1 MILTKLT
8 KMIFGDPEQKAL
20 QPYKQRVEKIN
31 ALEETYKVLTDEQ
44 LKEKT
49 SQFKQSLNNGSTL
62 DDILE
67 DVFACVREAS
77 KRVLNMRHFDVQ
89 LIGGMVLHD
98 GRIAEMKTGEGKTLV
113 ATLPAYLNALE
124 SKGVYIVT
132 VNDYLAKRDSEW
144 MGKLYTFLGL
154 SVGLIQS
161 GMDPQE
167 KLHAYKCDI
176 TFGTNNEYGFDYLRD
191 NLTNDSSQCCQSRR
205 HFAIIDEVDSILI
218 DEARTPLI
226 ISGPVNDST
235 DKYKKI
241 AKIIKHLT
249 LDTHFTL
256 DEKHKNVVLTEDGI
270 DLIEEK
276 TGIDDIYSVKN
287 MDIAHMSVQCLRATY
302 LFKKDIDYVV
312 KDGAVMIV
320 DEFTGRLMDGRR
332 YSDGLHQ
339 AIEAIEGLDIKE
351 ESQTLASITFQNY
364 FRMFPKLAGMT
375 GTAVTEAAE
384 FEKIYSLPVTPIPT
398 NKPINR
404 EDCADSIYKTK
415 EAKYNAIVTQIE
427 NLNKKKQPVLVGTI
441 AIETSE
447 LIAKLLSKKGIKHHV
462 LNAKYHD
469 QEAEIISKAGQLGAV
484 TIATNMAGRGTDI
497 VLGEGVKEVG
507 GLFVIGSER
516 HESRR
521 IDNQLRGR
529 SGRQGD
535 NGKTRFYVSLEDDL
549 MRLFGSDRIKKVME
563 TLGMPDDMPI
573 EHSMVTKSLEK
584 AQIKVEKYHFGVRK
598 QILQYDD
605 VLNKQRETI
614 YRFRNTILT
623 ESNLESVYN
632 SFLDTIVEDFSF
644 QYLKNSLND
653 SEVFDSCKKR
663 VGQLLPTDKT
673 DSIVTDIKTSD
684 SFDILKQSISD
695 FYLLRKKELPED
707 LFDQLLARRV
717 MLLTLDKKW
726 MEHLHNIDILREG
739 IGLRAYGQRDPLI
752 EYKREAFGMFKD
764 LLLNI
769 SEESLT
775 MINRAVIVPHE
786 NTVEEQN
793 LQSDFESTVD
803 MSQIQ
808 TNQTKS
814 SVKKTITKETK
825 IGRNERVKIKKGAIT
840 KELKWKVAEQM
851 VNNEG
856 WEIV

>member
-1 MILTKLT
+1 MNLAKIAKLF
-8 KMIFGDPEQKAL
+8 FGDPEQKAL
-20 QPYKQRVEKIN
+20 QPYRDRVEKIN
-31 ALEETYKVLTDEQ
+31 LLEENYSKLTDEQ
-44 LKEKT
+44 LKLKT
-49 SQFKQSLNNGSTL
+49 AEFKQLLTKGSSL
-62 DDILE
+62 DDILN
-67 DVFACVREAS
+67 DVFSCVREVS
-77 KRVLNMRHFDVQ
+77 SRVLNMRHFDVQ
-89 LIGGMVLHD
+89 LIGGMVLHE

-124 SKGVYIVT
+124 SNGVYMVT

-144 MGKLYTFLGL
+144 MGKVYEFLGL

-161 GMDPQE
+161 GMDPQD
-167 KLHAYKCDI
+167 KLKAYACDI

-191 NLTNDSSQCCQSRR
+191 NLTNDVSQCCQSRR

-235 DKYKKI
+235 DKYIKI
-241 AKIIKHLT
+241 ARIIKFLKK
-249 LDTHFTL
+249 DIHFTI
-256 DEKHKNVVLTEDGI
+256 DEKHKNVVLTEPGI
-270 DLIEEK
+270 ELIEEK
-276 TGIDDIYSVKN
+276 TGIDDIYSVEN

-302 LFKKDIDYVV
+302 LFSKDVDYVV
-312 KDGAVMIV
+312 KDGSVMIV

-339 AIEAIEGLDIKE
+339 AIEAIEGLHIQE

-398 NKPINR
+398 NRPIHR

-415 EAKYNAIVTQIE
+415 QAKYNAIVNQIKD
-427 NLNKKKQPVLVGTI
+427 LNKKKQPVLVGTI

-447 LIAKLLSKKGIKHHV
+447 LISKLLSEKGIKHHV
-462 LNAKYHD
+462 LNAKHHNK
-469 QEAEIISKAGQLGAV
+469 EAEIISQAGQLGSV

-497 VLGEGVKEVG
+497 VLGEGVKDVG

-535 NGKTRFYVSLEDDL
+535 AGKTRFYVSLEDEL

-573 EHSMVTKSLEK
+573 EHSIITRSLEK

-614 YRFRNTILT
+614 YRFRNSILT
-623 ESNLESVYN
+623 QYNLQSVYK
-632 SFLDTIVEDFSF
+632 SFLDTIIKDFKAEYPF
-644 QYLKNSLND
+644 KLFND
-653 SEVFDSCKKR
+653 SELVDSFEKR
-663 VGQLLPTDKT
+663 LQQLLPIDNIGELVKM
-673 DSIVTDIKTSD
+673 SSKAE
-684 SFDILKQSISD
+684 SFDKISSAIVS
-695 FYLLRKKELPED
+695 FYATRKKELPD
-707 LFDQLLARRV
+707 NIFDQLVARRV
-717 MLLTLDKKW
+717 MLLSLDKKW
-726 MEHLHNIDILREG
+726 MDHLHNIDILREG
-739 IGLRAYGQRDPLI
+739 IGLRAYGQRDPLL
-752 EYKREAFGMFKD
+752 EYKKEAFDMFKE
-764 LLLNI
+764 LLLHI

-775 MINRAVIVPHE
+775 MINRAVIVPHDQI
-786 NTVEEQN
+786 EEVDLNSSN
-793 LQSDFESTVD
+793 LESAID
-803 MSQIQ
+803 ISAIQ
-808 TNQTKS
+808 TNKEVEQRRPI
-814 SVKKTITKETK
+814 KKTSKL
-825 IGRNERVKIKKGAIT
+825 GRNERVVIKKGALQ
-840 KELKWKVAEQM
+840 KELKWKVAEVM
-851 VNNEG
+851 VNSEG
-856 WEIV
+856 WELV